1 MFKIIQDEVW
11 AYDAEW
17 VPDANA
23 GRVLYDLPAEMPEAD
38 VIKEMWD
45 RNGATEEK
53 PTPFL
58 KLVLCRVVS
67 IAFVRR
73 KRDRFGKIT
82 LDLRSQPKTPAKAD
96 DCDEAKILSN
106 FLNSVGDGKK
116 RSQPQLVGFNS
127 ANSDLPI
134 FIQRGII
141 HGIQAP
147 DFCRRPERYWEGVDY
162 FAKGSTW
169 HIDLMDAA
177 GGWGKAQPSLNEL
190 ARQSGIPC
198 KIGGLDGSSTVDSW
212 LEGDVDGIVQYNEQD
227 ALTTYLLWLR
237 MACFAGHLTEQQFQD
252 EQKLLRKMI
261 EERAGSPGNE
271 HLVEYLEE
279 WDRLR
284 HTS

>member
-1 MFKIIQDEVW
+1 MFKTVQKEVW

-23 GRVLYDLPAEMPEAD
+23 GRVLYDLPAETPEAD
-38 VIKEMWD
+38 VIREMWA
-45 RNGATEEK
+45 RNGATEEA
-53 PTPFL
+53 PRPFL

-73 KRDRFGKIT
+73 KSDRYGNIT
-82 LDLRSQPKTPAKAD
+82 LDLRSKPKVPAKPE
-96 DCDEAKILSN
+96 DCGEAAILSE
-106 FLNSVGDGKK
+106 FLNGVGQI
-116 RSQPQLVGFNS
+116 QPQLVGFNS
-127 ANSDLPI
+127 AGSDLPI

-141 HGIQAP
+141 HGIRAP
-147 DFCRRPERYWEGVDY
+147 DFCKRPDKPWDGVDY
-162 FAKGSTW
+162 FAKGSEW
-169 HIDLMDAA
+169 NIDLMQAV
-177 GGWGKAQPSLNEL
+177 GTWGKAQPSLNEL

-212 LEGDVDGIVQYNEQD
+212 LAGDVDGIVQYNEQD

-237 MACFAGHLTEQQFQD
+237 MACFAGRLTGQQFQD

-261 EERAGSPGNE
+261 EERTGSPGSE

>member
-1 MFKIIQDEVW
+1 MFKTIKDEVW

-38 VIKEMWD
+38 VINEMWT
-45 RNGATEEK
+45 RNGATEDS
-53 PTPFL
+53 PRPFL

-73 KRDRFGKIT
+73 KRNRLGEVT
-82 LDLRSQPKTPAKAD
+82 LDLRSKPTTPAKVE
-96 DCDEAKILSN
+96 DCSEAAILTE
-106 FLNSVGDGKK
+106 FLFSVGKI
-116 RSQPQLVGFNS
+116 RPQLVGFNS
-127 ANSDLPI
+127 TGSDQPI
-134 FIQRGII
+134 LVQRGIVQ
-141 HGIQAP
+141 GIQAIGFCERP
-147 DFCRRPERYWEGVDY
+147 DKPWEGVDY
-162 FAKGSTW
+162 FSRESEW
-169 HIDLMDAA
+169 NVDLMHAI

-212 LEGDVDGIVQYNEQD
+212 LEGDVDGIVQYNEHD

-237 MACFAGHLTEQQFQD
+237 IAYFAGRLTEKQFQD

-261 EERAGSPGNE
+261 ETRTASPGSE

-284 HTS
+284 NRS

>member
-1 MFKIIQDEVW
+1 MFKTVQNEVW

-23 GRVLYDLPAEMPEAD
+23 GRVLYDLPAETPEAD
-38 VIKEMWD
+38 VIREMWA
-45 RNGATEEK
+45 RNGATEEA
-53 PTPFL
+53 PRPFL

-73 KRDRFGKIT
+73 KSDRYGNIT
-82 LDLRSQPKTPAKAD
+82 LDLRSQPKRPAKLD
-96 DCDEAKILSN
+96 DCDEADILSN
-106 FLNSVGDGKK
+106 FFNSVGRK
-116 RSQPQLVGFNS
+116 RPQLVGFNS
-127 ANSDLPI
+127 AGSDLPI

-147 DFCRRPERYWEGVDY
+147 DFCKRPDKPWEGVDY
-162 FAKGSTW
+162 FAKGSEW
-169 HIDLMDAA
+169 NVDLMQAV
-177 GGWGKAQPSLNEL
+177 GSWGKAQPSLNEL

-212 LEGDVDGIVQYNEQD
+212 LAGDVDGIVQYNEQD

-237 MACFAGHLTEQQFQD
+237 MACFAGRLTGQQFQD

-261 EERAGSPGNE
+261 EERTGSPGNE